1 MEYTLSIL
9 WTMLETA
16 EIFLFSGAFLTRRP
30 GRKTALAVV
39 LTVAA
44 ELVFE
49 ILMDLSYIPRP
60 LQLTAAFLIHTVMVV
75 YIYDGKL
82 IAKVLIAA
90 MALLLEGAIE
100 ALFVNGTSALMRLS
114 FSAFAQRRL
123 TYVLVVTAAQLTALL
138 AAWLL
143 YRYRPRGGIGG
154 TDSKWLAL
162 TVLFPTVSLVMLSV
176 LCVEY
181 QRDADV
187 GTGVLVF
194 GAILG
199 LANIALIYIINAIEK
214 STRRERELGL
224 LRQRIELQAKSFV
237 SLEESY
243 RQQRRA
249 SHEFQRHINALCGLL
264 ERGEIDAA
272 LKYAQK
278 LQSDRSI
285 KNAGISSKNPII
297 DVILNR
303 EYAQAKEQGIDMRVR
318 VNDLGDLPLEEDK
331 LVVLLSNLLDNAIEA
346 CQRCE
351 GKTEIWCSVLLEETL
366 YISVRNT
373 SLPVEMSGGEI
384 VTSKSDRKE
393 HGYGLPAIKYI
404 LTELGAEFTFE
415 YSDGWFT
422 FAAEIPI

>member
-1 MEYTLSIL
+1 MEYTLSVL
-9 WTMLETA
+9 WTMLETL
-16 EIFLFSGAFLTRRP
+16 EVLLFSRAFLARRP
-30 GRKTALAVV
+30 RRKTALAVV
-39 LTVAA
+39 LNVTA
-44 ELVFE
+44 ELIFE

-60 LQLTAAFLIHTVMVV
+60 LQFAAAFLIHIGMAA
-75 YIYDGKL
+75 YLFDGKL
-82 IAKVLIAA
+82 IAKVLMAA

-100 ALFVNGTSALMRLS
+100 ALFVNGTSALMGLS
-114 FSAFAQRRL
+114 FSAFAQRQF
-123 TYVLVVTAAQLTALL
+123 TYAMVVTAAKLTALL

-143 YRYRPRGGIGG
+143 YRYRPRGSIGVTNG
-154 TDSKWLAL
+154 KWLTL
-162 TVLFPTVSLVMLSV
+162 TVLFPAVSLVMMFV
-176 LCVEY
+176 LCLDY

-187 GTGVLVF
+187 GTGVLIF

-243 RQQRRA
+243 RQQRQV

-264 ERGEIDAA
+264 EENEYGVA
-272 LKYAQK
+272 LDYAKK

-285 KNAGISSKNPII
+285 KNAGIATKNPIV

-303 EYAQAKEQGIDMRVR
+303 EYALAVEQGIEMQIR

-331 LVVLLSNLLDNAIEA
+331 LVVLLSNLLDNSIEA
-346 CQRCE
+346 CQRSE
-351 GKTEIWCSVLLEETL
+351 GQKEIQCSILLEETL

-373 SLPVEMSGGEI
+373 SLPVDVNGGEI

>member
-1 MEYTLSIL
+1 MEYTLSAL

-16 EIFLFSGAFLTRRP
+16 EIFLFSGAFLARRP

-39 LTVAA
+39 LTLAA
-44 ELVFE
+44 ELILE

-60 LQLTAAFLIHTVMVV
+60 LQLTAAFLIYTVMVV

-100 ALFVNGTSALMRLS
+100 ALFVNGTSALMGLS

-143 YRYRPRGGIGG
+143 YRYRPRGGIGN
-154 TDSKWLAL
+154 TDGKWLAL
-162 TVLFPTVSLVMLSV
+162 TVLFPTVSLVMLYA
-176 LCVEY
+176 LCLDY

-264 ERGEIDAA
+264 DLGEYDAA
-272 LKYAQK
+272 LDYAKK
-278 LQSDRSI
+278 LRSDRSI

-303 EYAQAKEQGIDMRVR
+303 EYALAAEQGIEMQVR
-318 VNDLGDLPLEEDK
+318 VNDLGSLSLEEDK

-351 GKTEIWCSVLLEETL
+351 GQREIQCGILLEETL
-366 YISVRNT
+366 YLSVRNT
-373 SLPVEMSGGEI
+373 SPPVEISGGEI
-384 VTSKSDRKE
+384 VTSKSDSNE
-393 HGYGLPAIKYI
+393 HGYGLPAIRYI
-404 LTELGAEFTFE
+404 LGSLGAEYTFD
-415 YSDGWFT
+415 YSDGWFS
-422 FAAEIPI
+422 FASEIPI